1 MTLAGKV
8 QKQSLPLKLTFVRP
22 NKIDLETGA
31 VRLVSDGKTMSTA
44 IIPLKRYTTAPAP
57 AAVDVETFR
66 QGPTGAVLFGGPSGA
81 PMFVLLNLLTAPD
94 AAAALGQLGGS
105 LQLAPEDPKA
115 PAPKAPALLIDQEDG
130 PDIRLELDPAT
141 KLLNRIEFQDRSRA
155 PCQECTRGPEGLDR
169 AVRVDLRAGLDP
181 GRQGP
186 IPSLTSLPRPST
198 RSTPSWSS
206 PAPGRAAEVRGE

>member
-1 MTLAGKV
+1 KALDSYADQGQFDVVMTLGGKV

-94 AAAALGQLGGS
+94 PVVALGQLGGS
-105 LQLAPEDPKA
+105 LRLAP
-115 PAPKAPALLIDQEDG
+115 
-130 PDIRLELDPAT
+130 
-141 KLLNRIEFQDRSRA
+141 
-155 PCQECTRGPEGLDR
+155 
-169 AVRVDLRAGLDP
+169 
-181 GRQGP
+181 
-186 IPSLTSLPRPST
+186 
-198 RSTPSWSS
+198 
-206 PAPGRAAEVRGE
+206 